1 MTFWWCAAVIISSFV
16 IFAVLV
22 LRVSCRRPVLK
33 GFFHINTI
41 NLWSKRFD
49 AMFVITCDVTYFLWP
64 QRRCRTD
71 AHATGIMLRGLI
83 SQLSPTI
90 YRIYNRPV
98 AAAGDWVIIQQRWRT
113 HRCRVMSGTTL
124 PLPRRKMMWLRVF
137 STFTPSVIS
146 HSMSSTRWS
155 EVSASLATCSS
166 FSSSPSLSRSLTRYC
181 RIISCVRGSQAL
193 CEYALF
199 WICVA

>member
-1 MTFWWCAAVIISSFV
+1 
-16 IFAVLV
+16 
-22 LRVSCRRPVLK
+22 
-33 GFFHINTI
+33 
-41 NLWSKRFD
+41 
-49 AMFVITCDVTYFLWP
+49 MFVITFDVTYFLWP
-64 QRRCRTD
+64 QRRSRTD
-71 AHATGIMLRGLI
+71 THATGIMLRGLI
-83 SQLSPTI
+83 SQLSPAI

-124 PLPRRKMMWLRVF
+124 PLPRRKIMWLRVF
-137 STFTPSVIS
+137 YTLTSSVTS

-166 FSSSPSLSRSLTRYC
+166 FLSSPSLSRSLTRYC
-181 RIISCVRGSQAL
+181 SITSWGHGSQEL

-199 WICVA
+199 WLCVA